1 MIVKPLFLLLLAAFL
16 QSPGCKDAAPE
27 FPSTDKNVNRVNKE
41 LKMSQKVN
49 PKVEEWIKEPPF
61 DDPLEQQKKPDF
73 SYEDWFKRGRA
84 LPNVVESLI
93 ELLKREDLENPS
105 GNGMRTA
112 YGLGWIGDKRPQ
124 ITEALLRCLPSKDL
138 NLRIEAV
145 AALGRQSDA
154 SIVPTLAKLLLDKNE
169 NINVRGNACIS
180 IGRLKAPSSEK
191 LLTDALND
199 EAPFIVLC
207 AKEGLRLFH
216 EK

>member
-1 MIVKPLFLLLLAAFL
+1 MN
-16 QSPGCKDAAPE
+16 QE
-27 FPSTDKNVNRVNKE
+27 
-41 LKMSQKVN
+41 VN

-61 DDPLEQQKKPDF
+61 GDRLEQQKKPDF

-84 LPNVVESLI
+84 LPNAVESLI
-93 ELLKREDLENPS
+93 ELLNREDLENPS

-124 ITEALLRCLPSKDL
+124 ISEALLRCLESKDL

-154 SIVPTLAKLLLDKNE
+154 SVVPTLAKLLLDKNE

-207 AKEGLRLFH
+207 AKEGLRLLR
-216 EK
+216 ENDSPQS